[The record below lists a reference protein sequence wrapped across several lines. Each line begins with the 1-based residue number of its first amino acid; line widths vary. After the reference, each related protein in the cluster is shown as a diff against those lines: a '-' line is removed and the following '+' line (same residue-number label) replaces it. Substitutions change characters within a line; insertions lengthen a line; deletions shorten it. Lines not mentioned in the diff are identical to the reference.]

1 MTVPIVNQNRGG
13 HYITLI
19 GSSTD
24 PSQYQTEVQSFLT
37 AHPGSSYLVTDQ
49 SCAALVSSVI
59 GNRVYSA
66 YLGPFATAA
75 QACAAEVPG
84 RYVKVLNTINPDAA
98 SITC

>member
-19 GSSTD
+19 GSSAD

-37 AHPGSSYLVTDQ
+37 AHPGSSHLVTDQ
-49 SCAALVSSVI
+49 SCAALVSSF
-59 GNRVYSA
+59 NRVYSA
-66 YLGPFATAA
+66 YLGPLATAA